1 MKTITLTDEQERKLD
16 RLLAEGG
23 YESVEAVIDEALD
36 QLDTEPL
43 TEAEIAAAER
53 RIDAYF
59 EEADR
64 AIATGDFVPF
74 TDTLLDELDAA
85 EQEEHEKQR
94 RR

>member
-1 MKTITLTDEQERKLD
+1 MKTITLTDAQECKLD

-23 YESVEAVIDEALD
+23 YESVGAVIDEELD
-36 QLDTEPL
+36 PEPL

-64 AIATGDFVPF
+64 AIATGDVIPF

-85 EQEEHEKQR
+85 EQEEHAKQR